1 MKTITRLFVFIVLQ
15 ILFINIVNAGRDYY
29 EVLGVDRSASKREI
43 RKAYK
48 NLSRKYHPDKNPGDK
63 KAEEKFIELAKAYEV
78 LSDDEQRRI
87 YDQYGEEGLNHGEQQ
102 FHDPF
107 DIFRQFGFGGG
118 EPRHQERKGPE
129 INIDLEVSLEDLY
142 MGAYIDA
149 DIKKQVICTYC
160 RGSGAAS
167 QEDVHICP
175 ACKGT
180 GKRMVRQMLGPGIYQ
195 QVQMVC
201 DACGGKGKTI
211 KKKCPHCHGERV
223 QRGGEPISITVE
235 KGMSDGHRIVFE
247 REGDQHPEV
256 TPGDIIF
263 TIKTIP
269 HPLFTRKGNNL
280 YVKVGISLADALL
293 GFEKE
298 IHHLDGHVVELKR
311 TGITPPGFVQEIYD
325 EGMPLHEF
333 PSEQGKLYVE
343 YVVAFPTELSDEQ
356 KEVIKNNFSK
366 VGSGDRKSVV

>member
-1 MKTITRLFVFIVLQ
+1 MNIIPKLFIFIVLQ
-15 ILFINIVNAGRDYY
+15 ILLISIVNASKDYY
-29 EVLGVDRSASKREI
+29 DILGVDRSASKKQI

-48 NLSRKYHPDKNPGDK
+48 NLSKKYHPDKNPGDK

-78 LSDDEQRRI
+78 LSDDEKRRI
-87 YDQYGEEGLNHGEQQ
+87 YDQYGEEGLNHGDQH
-102 FHDPF
+102 FNDPF

-118 EPRHQERKGPE
+118 EPRRQERKGPE

-149 DIKKQVICTYC
+149 DVKKQVICPYC

-167 QEDVHICP
+167 QDDVHICP
-175 ACKGT
+175 SCKGT
-180 GKRMVRQMLGPGIYQ
+180 GKRMIRQMLGPGIYQ
-195 QVQMVC
+195 QVQTVC

-211 KKKCPHCHGERV
+211 KRKCPHCKGEKV
-223 QRGGEPISITVE
+223 VSGGDTISITIE

-247 REGDQHPEV
+247 REGDQHPDV

-263 TIKTIP
+263 TIRTIP

-280 YVKVGISLADALL
+280 YVKIAITLADALL

-333 PSEQGKLYVE
+333 PSEQGKLYIE
-343 YVVAFPTELSDEQ
+343 YVVAFPTELSEEQ

-366 VGSGDRKSVV
+366 VDSKIKDEL

>member
-1 MKTITRLFVFIVLQ
+1 MNRITKLFILMVFQ
-15 ILFINIVNAGRDYY
+15 ILLISIVNAKDYY
-29 EVLGVDRSASKREI
+29 DILGVDRSASKREI

-48 NLSRKYHPDKNPGDK
+48 TLSRKYHPDKNPGDK

-87 YDQYGEEGLNHGEQQ
+87 YDQYGEEGLKHGEQQ
-102 FHDPF
+102 FNDPF
-107 DIFRQFGFGGG
+107 DIFRQFGFNTG

-149 DIKKQVICTYC
+149 DIKKQVICPYC

-167 QEDVHICP
+167 QDDVHICP
-175 ACKGT
+175 ACNGT
-180 GKRMVRQMLGPGIYQ
+180 GKRMVRQMLGPGIFQ
-195 QVQMVC
+195 QVQTVC
-201 DACGGKGKTI
+201 DACGGQGKTI
-211 KKKCPHCHGERV
+211 KKKCPHCHGARV
-223 QRGGEPISITVE
+223 QTGGEPISITVE

-280 YVKVGISLADALL
+280 YAKVAISLSDALL
-293 GFEKE
+293 GFKKE
-298 IHHLDGHVVELKR
+298 IHHLDGHVVELERK
-311 TGITPPGFVQEIYD
+311 GITPPGFVQEIFD

-333 PSEQGKLYVE
+333 PSEQGKLYIE
-343 YVVAFPTELSDEQ
+343 YVVAFPTELTDEQ
-356 KEVIKNNFSK
+356 REVIRNNFSK
-366 VGSGDRKSVV
+366 NSSVKDEL